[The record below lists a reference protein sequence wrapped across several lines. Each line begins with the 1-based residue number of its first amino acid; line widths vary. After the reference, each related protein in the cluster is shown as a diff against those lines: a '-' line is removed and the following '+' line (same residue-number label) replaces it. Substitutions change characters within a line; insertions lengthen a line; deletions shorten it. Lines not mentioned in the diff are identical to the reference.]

1 MAGRGQQKV
10 LAIGLVDTLRQDS
23 RIENDGKE
31 FLTKVLHRLPFSQW
45 QARGIHLLQALA
57 KVVLG
62 ETGLELLT
70 AIVMVDTIGEP
81 ETLEIDLKGLEI
93 RGVVCYGE
101 VSIDRLQHLSDAEVI
116 AAKLVE
122 GDIAPIE
129 GGLREVID
137 QSLLT

>member
-1 MAGRGQQKV
+1 MAGRGLYQV
-10 LAIGLVDTLRQDS
+10 FAIGLVDTLGQD
-23 RIENDGKE
+23 RRVEDDGKE

-45 QARGIHLLQALA
+45 QAGGIHLLQALA
-57 KVVLG
+57 QVVLR

-101 VSIDRLQHLSDAEVI
+101 VSIDGLQQLTDAEVI
-116 AAKLVE
+116 TSELVE
-122 GDIAPIE
+122 SDITPIE